1 MFTTVRSLV
10 AADAASFLRTMGA
23 RCAARQLE
31 KVAVGVRLCPSEWD
45 DVRGDA
51 ATVARRAPSAERLT
65 AHTYANAIEHLS
77 HNNGVGDDLALHELA
92 RHDAVSPDEWLDTA
106 RQSATV
112 GEAVSL

>member
-1 MFTTVRSLV
+1 VVLGEPV
-10 AADAASFLRTMGA
+10 GA
-23 RCAARQLE
+23 
-31 KVAVGVRLCPSEWD
+31 D
-45 DVRGDA
+45 DVADDERPGDA
-51 ATVARRAPSAERLT
+51 PRTVARRAPSAERLT